1 MSTQP
6 GDPSPHQPAPP
17 RKDGTTDDPPPG
29 FFRQTAALFAN
40 RNAKILLAIIAVLL
54 IVLGI
59 VMVGSVE
66 SSSKGPG
73 PGGVVDVP
81 SLVAPL
87 LSLH

>member
-6 GDPSPHQPAPP
+6 GDPAPHQAPP
-17 RKDGTTDDPPPG
+17 PRPDGTTEEPPPG
-29 FFRQTAALFAN
+29 FFRSAAALFAN

-59 VMVGSVE
+59 IMVGSVE

-81 SLVAPL
+81 SLVAPWL
-87 LSLH
+87 PTG